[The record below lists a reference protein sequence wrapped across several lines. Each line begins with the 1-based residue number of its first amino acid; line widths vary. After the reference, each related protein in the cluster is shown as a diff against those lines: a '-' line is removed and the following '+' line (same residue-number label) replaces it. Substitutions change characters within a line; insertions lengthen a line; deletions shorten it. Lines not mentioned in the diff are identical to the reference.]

1 MAQITSHTLN
11 GFDGTH
17 AAGIAVQ
24 LRNTVNGSII
34 FSSKMDQGG
43 RLSQRVPADH
53 IDPDITY
60 ELVFD
65 TGPYWAEQGI
75 NAKAAEI
82 GLRLKMT
89 DPYAAYHMPVI
100 INPNAYSTWISS

>member
-34 FSSKMDQGG
+34 FASKMDEGG
-43 RLSQRVPADH
+43 RLSQHVPADH
-53 IDPDITY
+53 IDPI
-60 ELVFD
+60 LPMNWFLILA
-65 TGPYWAEQGI
+65 P
-75 NAKAAEI
+75 I
-82 GLRLKMT
+82 GLNR
-89 DPYAAYHMPVI
+89 A
-100 INPNAYSTWISS
+100 